1 VVDLTPTSA
10 SQAGR
15 GLGSLFGPGFEST
28 SKVERTSTT
37 TTTTITTT
45 TTPSGEAKDSL
56 ARGFLNTT
64 VIEKNFFVKMV
75 EIIKE
80 DYIYFFALFLLI
92 SLITISILYVK
103 EKIRT
108 RNHQKVCKGVKKAV
122 VCFGLREVAHFDE
135 NELLDENKQSRSILR
150 NAQSQSLP
158 ADLNSSN

>member
-1 VVDLTPTSA
+1 VVDLTPLRSA

-15 GLGSLFGPGFEST
+15 GFGSLFGPGFEST
-28 SKVERTSTT
+28 TLKVERTSSTT
-37 TTTTITTT
+37 TTTRT
-45 TTPSGEAKDSL
+45 TTPSVEEKDSL

-64 VIEKNFFVKMV
+64 VIEKNFFAKMV
-75 EIIKE
+75 QIIKE
-80 DYIYFFALFLLI
+80 DYIYFFAFFLI
-92 SLITISILYVK
+92 IMLITISILYVK

-150 NAQSQSLP
+150 NDQSQSLP

>member
-1 VVDLTPTSA
+1 VVDLTPLRSA

-28 SKVERTSTT
+28 TLKVERTSTT
-37 TTTTITTT
+37 TTRT
-45 TTPSGEAKDSL
+45 TTPSVEEKDSL

-64 VIEKNFFVKMV
+64 VIEKNFFAKMV
-75 EIIKE
+75 QIIKE
-80 DYIYFFALFLLI
+80 DYIYFFAFFLI
-92 SLITISILYVK
+92 IMLITISILYVK

-150 NAQSQSLP
+150 NVQSQSLP
-158 ADLNSSN
+158 TDLNSSN

>member
-1 VVDLTPTSA
+1 VVDLTPPRSA

-28 SKVERTSTT
+28 TLKVERTSTT
-37 TTTTITTT
+37 TTRT
-45 TTPSGEAKDSL
+45 TTPSVEEKDSL

-64 VIEKNFFVKMV
+64 VIEKNFFAKMV
-75 EIIKE
+75 QIIKE
-80 DYIYFFALFLLI
+80 DYIYFFAFFLI
-92 SLITISILYVK
+92 IMLITISILYVK

-150 NAQSQSLP
+150 NVQSQSLP
-158 ADLNSSN
+158 TDLNSSN